1 MLPHYLTVMYPT
13 EMHLCCLL
21 SFRSLS
27 KKFTLDFQSPI
38 QTYHFL
44 ILLESLIMPS
54 ECSYNFQDVIA
65 WMQLL
70 NFSSVTDCFFISFI
84 LFYSSVKS
92 ISFYVEFQHGLSG
105 CNFICFPSGVNYYK
119 LLIVYLDWFPA
130 LVYTF

>member
-1 MLPHYLTVMYPT
+1 MLLHYLTTMYPT
-13 EMHLCCLL
+13 EIHLCCLL

-27 KKFTLDFQSPI
+27 KKFTLDFKSPI

-70 NFSSVTDCFFISFI
+70 NFSSVTDCFFIGFI
-84 LFYSSVKS
+84 LFDSSVKS
-92 ISFYVEFQHGLSG
+92 ISFYVEFQHGLAYEKL
-105 CNFICFPSGVNYYK
+105 NFIAIEISNVK
-119 LLIVYLDWFPA
+119 LPA
-130 LVYTF
+130 IKAMKFLNTFFF